1 MRAQTFPQA
10 ATTKESTQEVEG
22 PKYEIPTS
30 QMVDQQQETA
40 KGATFPYQSVEW
52 EQMVLV
58 FQGVW
63 RKM

>member
-1 MRAQTFPQA
+1 MRAQTCPEA
-10 ATTKESTQEVEG
+10 ATTKESAQEEGG
-22 PKYEIPTS
+22 PKYKTTMS

-40 KGATFPYQSVEW
+40 KGTTFLYQSVEW

-58 FQGVW
+58 FQGNW